1 MKKPTY
7 HDGDLLLSFFC
18 PSFVR
23 AQEQIE
29 PVQVGVFFMDGQQ
42 WVKKLGD
49 GVLLPHNPEYELRPM
64 TEDIRCPCLV
74 LGVCDKSY
82 FE

>member
-1 MKKPTY
+1 
-7 HDGDLLLSFFC
+7 
-18 PSFVR
+18 
-23 AQEQIE
+23 
-29 PVQVGVFFMDGQQ
+29 MDGQQ

-74 LGVCDKSY
+74 LGVCDESY